1 VINVW
6 ARFCSLL
13 DKHLTCMLMYKTK
26 DKVTRGLYGENDKL
40 LTIAS

>member
-1 VINVW
+1 VSNGW

-26 DKVTRGLYGENDKL
+26 DKVMHGFYGENDKL